1 MDGRVDLRDD
11 VPRDVHLSAAPD
23 EQLGH
28 DRSPVADSCKLEIV
42 DLPAPPALAVDD
54 LVIQQAEAE
63 VDRPAHPCPRFVRR
77 RSGTAVTAIRRITNR

>member
-11 VPRDVHLSAAPD
+11 IPGDVHRSPAPD

-28 DRSPVADSCKLEIV
+28 HRSPDSDARELEIV

-54 LVIQQAEAE
+54 LVIEQPEAE
-63 VDRPAHPCPRFVRR
+63 VDRPAHP
-77 RSGTAVTAIRRITNR
+77 